1 MNVLTMAVRCHFPFS
16 FFFTSLQH
24 SIDFPS
30 PFFTSLHH
38 FFYFSSQVFYF
49 LSPFFYFPSDLFF
62 TTLHSLFYFPSAYFS
77 FPSPFFV
84 LLFGISPLLC
94 FYSPSVI
101 LNYPFEI
108 CLKETLKFCA

>member
-38 FFYFSSQVFYF
+38 FFTSLPKFFTFFHHFFTSLQTFF
-49 LSPFFYFPSDLFF
+49 LLPFTLFF
-62 TTLHSLFYFPSAYFS
+62 TSLQHIFS